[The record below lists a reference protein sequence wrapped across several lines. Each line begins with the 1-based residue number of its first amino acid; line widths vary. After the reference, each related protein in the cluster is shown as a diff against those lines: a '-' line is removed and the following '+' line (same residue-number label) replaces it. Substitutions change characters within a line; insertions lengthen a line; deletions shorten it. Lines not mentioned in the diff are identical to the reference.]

1 MMCSYI
7 ISLLFL
13 VLSPIYPLLYLWSSP
28 FFHPSLP
35 SAIHSSLFYPLP
47 TPSHLLYSSLPP
59 TSTAAPESTNTTTDP
74 PSSGGVN
81 TAVIVGTLIACAIA
95 VTLGTVVTA
104 LVWFHSHHVNPNITH
119 ITEQGTPLEEVVTTS
134 TCGESSTPG
143 CITHISTFN
152 ITSEKANHFDE
163 ANDFGLDIQK
173 GAIAD
178 GVNLTID
185 IGVAL
190 FGPFQF
196 PTGLR
201 PVSPVLWVHRERKD
215 IQLSK
220 PVTLTIPHFL
230 GLANDEDIESLGLT
244 FLKSDNKKNAKGQYE
259 LHPINDE
266 SIEFKPKRG
275 FGALKTTHF
284 SCFVCIASK
293 DNATCLRKARF
304 CITRI
309 FPKCAIVNAKQDAF
323 FFISLYLKTCL
334 NRIDDFIA
342 HKNLSDYVTKSTE
355 FQFNKQSKA
364 QPTLEMII
372 TQPRH
377 GTHVKA
383 IGVDGKTKVLKILNH
398 FHNQLLRIFLY

>member
-1 MMCSYI
+1 M
-7 ISLLFL
+7 
-13 VLSPIYPLLYLWSSP
+13 
-28 FFHPSLP
+28 
-35 SAIHSSLFYPLP
+35 
-47 TPSHLLYSSLPP
+47 LYSSLPP

-74 PSSGGVN
+74 PSSGVN

-104 LVWFHSHHVNPNITH
+104 IVWFHSHHVHPNLTSNIR
-119 ITEQGTPLEEVVTTS
+119 EQGTQLEEVVTTS

-152 ITSEKANHFDE
+152 VTSEGANHFDE

-201 PVSPVLWVHRERKD
+201 PVSPVFWVGHRERRG
-215 IQLSK
+215 IRFSK

-230 GLANDEDIESLGLT
+230 GLANHEDIELLGLT
-244 FLKSDNKKNAKGQYE
+244 FLKSDNKKNSEGRYE
-259 LHPINDE
+259 LQPINDE

-284 SCFVCIASK
+284 SCFICIASK
-293 DNATCLRKARF
+293 DNAKCLRKARF
-304 CITRI
+304 CITSVL
-309 FPKCAIVNAKQDAF
+309 PKYATVDARQNAF

-334 NRIDDFIA
+334 NRINDFVNCN
-342 HKNLSDYVTKSTE
+342 HLEDYAIKRIG
-355 FQFNKQSKA
+355 FQFNKHSVMKPA
-364 QPTLEMII
+364 LEMSI
-372 TQPRH
+372 TQPSH
-377 GTHVKA
+377 GIHGKA
-383 IGVDGKTKVLKILNH
+383 IKVEGKKKVLISFSYSVVGNCFILTD
-398 FHNQLLRIFLY
+398 FSQ

>member
-1 MMCSYI
+1 M
-7 ISLLFL
+7 
-13 VLSPIYPLLYLWSSP
+13 
-28 FFHPSLP
+28 
-35 SAIHSSLFYPLP
+35 
-47 TPSHLLYSSLPP
+47 
-59 TSTAAPESTNTTTDP
+59 
-74 PSSGGVN
+74 
-81 TAVIVGTLIACAIA
+81 
-95 VTLGTVVTA
+95 VTA
-104 LVWFHSHHVNPNITH
+104 LVWFHSHHVHPTLTH
-119 ITEQGTPLEEVVTTS
+119 ITQQGTPLEEVVTAN

-152 ITSEKANHFDE
+152 VTSEGANYFDE

-178 GVNLTID
+178 GVNLSID

-201 PVSPVLWVHRERKD
+201 PVSPVLWVHPERKD

-220 PVTLTIPHFL
+220 PVTLKIPHFL

-244 FLKSDNKKNAKGQYE
+244 FLKTDNKKNAKGQYE
-259 LHPINDE
+259 LQPVDDE
-266 SIEFKPKRG
+266 SIEFKPKTE

-284 SCFVCIASK
+284 SCFICIASK
-293 DNATCLRKARF
+293 DDNTCLKKARF
-304 CITRI
+304 CITPI
-309 FPKCAIVNAKQDAF
+309 LPKSAIVNAKQDAF

-342 HKNLSDYVTKSTE
+342 QKNLSDYVIKRTE
-355 FQFNKQSKA
+355 FQFKEQSKA
-364 QPTLEMII
+364 EPTLKMII
-372 TQPRH
+372 TQPHH

-383 IGVDGKTKVLKILNH
+383 IGVEGKTKVFLILNH
-398 FHNQLLRIFLY
+398 FHNQLLRIVLY